1 MFYQGNMSR
10 QTEEM
15 ERERE
20 KREKEIKWV
29 IVDAYT
35 YVLTMVHT
43 DTEDVKY
50 AN

>member
-1 MFYQGNMSR
+1 MCIREKRG
-10 QTEEM
+10 
-15 ERERE
+15 RERE
-20 KREKEIKWV
+20 REKEIKWV
-29 IVDAYT
+29 IVDAYK